1 MPYPCLFS
9 SAFRQGFEP
18 KPCTQTLLIPQH
30 VQFASWA
37 ASICI
42 NLALI
47 SSWSAPSHLG
57 SVSITALCHA
67 QRKVKNLCS
76 LQLSDKSMRYAYSH
90 FILCLFKLIADNG
103 NEIPNSVSASMAQW
117 QPLQVR
123 CLCAAEPTHVS
134 VAWPAWGALC
144 CGTTA
149 REGDKASRSAS
160 WIEDSIV
167 QGWLAVVRW
176 QAERLGCAV
185 HVRAVSCNLWKTL
198 LQSLIP
204 RELTILV

>member
-1 MPYPCLFS
+1 
-9 SAFRQGFEP
+9 
-18 KPCTQTLLIPQH
+18 
-30 VQFASWA
+30 
-37 ASICI
+37 
-42 NLALI
+42 
-47 SSWSAPSHLG
+47 
-57 SVSITALCHA
+57 
-67 QRKVKNLCS
+67 
-76 LQLSDKSMRYAYSH
+76 MRYAYSH

-167 QGWLAVVRW
+167 QGWLAVVR
-176 QAERLGCAV
+176 
-185 HVRAVSCNLWKTL
+185 
-198 LQSLIP
+198 
-204 RELTILV
+204 